1 MTPKTLVYDNKAARI
16 LQLQALVKE
25 CATCTTIFGYQPFP
39 PGAMPPHL
47 MTNKAYAFVC
57 DAPPPLLKVLNGATN
72 VFSGFMVEYDQ
83 AKKRINPAGFAM
95 ANGKQF
101 VLQAG
106 ERKIL
111 T

>member
-25 CATCTTIFGYQPFP
+25 CATCTTVFGYQPFP

-47 MTNKAYAFVC
+47 TTNKAYAFVC

-72 VFSGFMVEYDQ
+72 VFSGFMVEYGQ
-83 AKKRINPAGFAM
+83 AKNAQTPQGLRWQTGSSSCCRLASAKS
-95 ANGKQF
+95 
-101 VLQAG
+101 
-106 ERKIL
+106 
-111 T
+111 